1 MILYIFIS
9 YMLTLGMLIES
20 YAKKSVPLEA
30 WFVLALSPIT
40 CPIIIGMSI
49 SEKSNKQ

>member
-1 MILYIFIS
+1 MILYLILS
-9 YMLTLGMLIES
+9 YLITAGMLIES
-20 YAKKSVPLEA
+20 YSDKSVPLEA
-30 WFVLALSPIT
+30 WFVWALSPIT